1 MKFQAKSNN
10 KILYKFFAGA
20 IIFII
25 SITLI
30 NAFTGNKIINGI
42 YSIAKK
48 IEETGG
54 IQNDRKLSFDV
65 YDNAEIFD
73 DDPDTNNIKLLVSFQ
88 NDGGIDY
95 VEKEDGTRI
104 NSYGN
109 KNLSIDLVMEIGK
122 TENFKIKYK
131 NGGVEEKSLTIT
143 QEDIN
148 ELCQIEIIEDEND
161 KKINK
166 ITFNTQI
173 EPEKNIIELE
183 MTYGMNI
190 HLMS

>member
-1 MKFQAKSNN
+1 MQRRLFDVKFRAKSNN

-54 IQNDRKLSFDV
+54 IQNDRKLSFEV

-143 QEDIN
+143 
-148 ELCQIEIIEDEND
+148 
-161 KKINK
+161 KKI
-166 ITFNTQI
+166 
-173 EPEKNIIELE
+173 
-183 MTYGMNI
+183 
-190 HLMS
+190 